1 MTKPRNIG
9 IIHITKAKGN
19 RKEDK
24 SMKNKLF
31 SRKAKGYTQNAI
43 SIYVAL
49 SLAVLFIF
57 TFGISAF
64 AENVFRVENCNK
76 CEAYSQKLG
85 EEINQFIELDKEPEK
100 KVSDMVTDSVNVYR
114 KSLLDL
120 QTHPDVEKRSLENE
134 IILEYVKGC
143 TAGRVAWVYYYNIYT
158 FTSQSSIDKITAKYN
173 EYKSGI
179 ANAEAHAVLSAEC
192 NVMLDN
198 LNRLIFT
205 ESMQN
210 LALPSDSLTSSAL
223 IAGAIE
229 NIKNENS
236 PDLFGEKYRTA
247 FQNLKNEL
255 DMQRT
260 RDALTDELE
269 EVFSLIRP
277 SEAFLENESIAL
289 FSYKLKN
296 AILIKD
302 MNDAAAVCISDL
314 LDARASGLYSG
325 IFKNKLISRAAE
337 EANKATERSCAAK
350 FAPIFDGYSTSIKKA
365 EAKDR
370 IYSLIFDGADP
381 SDEEL
386 LTVEQY
392 FNADGGKIDKCQ
404 NDSEIENETERAKAR
419 KKLREIKD
427 EFEYTL
433 EIVLGDMDKASFLS
447 RFEEMLSS
455 EEKELYA
462 LESNDAALKIKANS
476 IIDGIDKSSKEIL
489 TEAKAKRFLKDHEAI
504 IKKSFEQLSV
514 SDELIA
520 KNALVSYTKL
530 EKSVKSALVS
540 QINSI
545 AEKYNIILIEKA
557 ISISPNDA
565 LYLELCEKI
574 FEEIK
579 STPKQNIADFYKT
592 NDLIFQKAIALN
604 EIVSEYRTVTSEE
617 LYQKFSDE
625 ENKSLAKVP
634 QEYAE
639 KLYNIDPLDS
649 ATFSDNIADI
659 KDQASRQLHIIVQSA
674 RIKIST
680 RDSKSAEISS
690 ILNEALA
697 KIKLA
702 ALKSEMTGIADK
714 AIFKIERILT
724 RDTITAEAE
733 KAKYRIEKMKFIPK
747 ETQTAFIKEINSLKS
762 NLSGDAS
769 IAENITVLTF
779 VWDSFRQ
786 GLEKTTS
793 KAEVLELEGAV
804 LAYSQE
810 LEKAIKDKLAAL
822 EAMKHLDDNICEEIY
837 NEIISAEASFKAEI
851 PSCKIFE
858 DVENLYQETSKS
870 LLNSIIKAENHNLI
884 GYKNELLEGFKIYE
898 STKNNYSA
906 ENYNK
911 ILELISQA
919 SKKLEGLSSKNEC
932 DKLVEDLKKSID
944 EIYDLLDD
952 EKAAVLNLLG
962 ECFEKCKKN
971 SPLYS
976 SGNFAQIESL
986 YEEAKKKLSEFS
998 KLEEIPDVKKLLG
1011 EYVALIYEVRKDR
1024 IYSCEEAYSITT
1036 PSLQYPS
1043 GYDISKGLWAGI
1055 YLQNGLLGDAELSI
1069 KKDSQDALKNAED
1082 AIRKAAKNKKLK
1094 FFTPLSTEM
1103 QKALRTSAV
1112 AMSLDISLSKTV
1124 EDASGYVLQILMPQE
1139 LSEEKILGLAFID
1152 GERVEFYP
1160 TQQKDSLILTELDH
1174 FSRYYVVIEGTI
1186 NIKPLLIFLV
1196 ILLIVEFLVLI
1207 GILYIRNK
1215 RKTEEQKEISNLP
1228 DIPFSAFIP
1237 SIPVLAKIT
1246 PENGILTAILLSIA
1260 ALALGCTIALLLN
1273 FENKAKKQNTQSL
1286 LPEGQKRL
1294 NPKKEYMLLKEGKK
1308 DTREDDSFFEG
1319 IDDQEA
1325 ESKDQILCRVGV
1337 KTNSET
1343 IRSEIN
1349 LDVISQ
1355 NFNSGDT
1362 VNLKALKEKGLV
1374 PQNTEYVKILASGK
1388 LTKSLTVEA
1397 QDFSNTAIE
1406 MLRLSGGKA
1415 IKKESR

>member
-31 SRKAKGYTQNAI
+31 SRKSKGYTQKAI
-43 SIYVAL
+43 LFCTAL
-49 SLAVLFIF
+49 SLTVLFIF

-100 KVSDMVTDSVNVYR
+100 KISDMVTDAVNVYR

-173 EYKSGI
+173 EYKSRI
-179 ANAEAHAVLSAEC
+179 ANAEAHTVLSAEC
-192 NVMLDN
+192 DVMLND

-223 IAGAIE
+223 IAGAVE

-247 FQNLKNEL
+247 FQNLKIEL
-255 DMQRT
+255 DLQRA
-260 RDALTDELE
+260 RDALTNELE
-269 EVFSLIRP
+269 EIFSVICP
-277 SEAFLENESIAL
+277 SEIFLENESVAL

-314 LDARASGLYSG
+314 LEARASGLYSG

-337 EANKATERSCAAK
+337 EANKATEQSCTAK
-350 FAPIFDGYSTSIKKA
+350 FTPIFDGYLASAKKA

-370 IYSLIFDGADP
+370 IYSLIFEGADP

-404 NDSEIENETERAKAR
+404 SDSEIENETERAKAR
-419 KKLREIKD
+419 KALRSIKD
-427 EFEYTL
+427 DFEYTL
-433 EIVLGDMDKASFLS
+433 EIVLGDIDKTSFLS
-447 RFEEMLSS
+447 RFTQVLSS
-455 EEKELYA
+455 AEKELYA
-462 LESNDAALKIKANS
+462 IESNDAALKIKANS
-476 IIDGIDKSSKEIL
+476 IVEGSDSSSKEIL
-489 TEAKAKRFLKDHEAI
+489 TEAKAKRFLKDHESI
-504 IKKSFEQLSV
+504 IKKSSEELSV

-530 EKSVKSALVS
+530 EKAVKSALVS

-545 AEKYNIILIEKA
+545 AEKYNIILIKKA
-557 ISISPNDA
+557 TAISPNDA

-579 STPKQNIADFYKT
+579 SSSKQNIDDFYKT
-592 NDLIFQKAIALN
+592 SDLIFQKAVALN
-604 EIVSEYRTVTSEE
+604 EIISEYRLLTAEE
-617 LYQKFSDE
+617 LYKKFSDE
-625 ENKSLAKVP
+625 ESKSLAKIP

-639 KLYNIDPLDS
+639 KLYGVNPLDS
-649 ATFSDNIADI
+649 ATFSDNITDI
-659 KDQASRQLHIIVQSA
+659 KDQASRQLHIISQSA
-674 RIKIST
+674 RIRIST

-747 ETQTAFIKEINSLKS
+747 ETQTAFINEINSLKS

-793 KAEVLELEGAV
+793 KAEALELEGAV
-804 LAYSQE
+804 SAYSKE
-810 LEKAIKDKLAAL
+810 LEKAIKDKLSTL
-822 EAMKHLDDNICEEIY
+822 DSMKYLDDNIREEIY
-837 NEIISAEASFKAEI
+837 NEIISSEASFKTEI
-851 PSCKIFE
+851 PNCKVFE
-858 DVENLYQETSKS
+858 DVEKLYQETVKFLS
-870 LLNSIIKAENHNLI
+870 NSILKAESHNLI

-898 STKNNYSA
+898 SIKDNYSV
-906 ENYNK
+906 ENYNR
-911 ILELISQA
+911 ILELISEA
-919 SKKLEGLSSKNEC
+919 SKKLEALSSKAEC

-976 SGNFAQIESL
+976 SENFAQIESL
-986 YEEAKKKLSEFS
+986 YEEAKKKLFEFS

-1011 EYVALIYEVRKDR
+1011 EYVALIYGVKKDR
-1024 IYSCEEAYSITT
+1024 IYTCEDAYTIST

-1055 YLQNGLLGDAELSI
+1055 YLQNGLLGDAELSVN
-1069 KKDSQDALKNAED
+1069 KDSQDALKNAED

-1112 AMSLDISLSKTV
+1112 AMSLDISLSKTA
-1124 EDASGYVLQILMPQE
+1124 EGASGYILQILMPQE
-1139 LSEEKILGLAFID
+1139 LSEEKVLGLAFID

-1160 TQQKDSLILTELDH
+1160 VQQKDSLILTELEH

-1196 ILLIVEFLVLI
+1196 ILLMVEFLVLI
-1207 GILYIRNK
+1207 GILYLRSK
-1215 RKTEEQKEISNLP
+1215 RKQEEQKEISNLP

-1237 SIPVLAKIT
+1237 SFPILAKIA

-1273 FENKAKKQNTQSL
+1273 SENKTKKRNSQAL

-1308 DTREDDSFFEG
+1308 DIREDDSFFEE
-1319 IDDQEA
+1319 IDSKETFQEDQV
-1325 ESKDQILCRVGV
+1325 LCKVGA
-1337 KTNSET
+1337 KNDSEP
-1343 IRSEIN
+1343 IRREIN
-1349 LDVISQ
+1349 LDVISK

-1374 PQNTEYVKILASGK
+1374 PPNTEYVKILASGR

-1415 IKKESR
+1415 IKK